1 MCCSFLARI
10 LRDAGG
16 DVVIAIDG
24 PSGVG
29 KSTVSRTVAE
39 QLDLVYLDTG
49 ATYRAA
55 TLAIVR
61 AGVDVRSEVGVLS
74 ELENHAIDYS
84 DAGIML
90 DGESVVSDVRSDQ
103 VTLNVSAVSAHPLVR
118 AAIVE
123 MQRRWV
129 DNRGANAVVEGRDI
143 GTVVFPDAPVKVF
156 LTASPLVRATRR
168 SGDAEADGKS
178 VTEIAAEIEAR
189 DHADSTRKASPLR
202 PADDALIVDTSE
214 LTINEV
220 VERIIAQV
228 SETGTYGGAGETA
241 E

>member
-1 MCCSFLARI
+1 M
-10 LRDAGG
+10 
-16 DVVIAIDG
+16 VIAIDG

-29 KSTVSRTVAE
+29 KSTVSRAVAD
-39 QLDLVYLDTG
+39 QLGLVYLDTG

-61 AGVDVRSEVGVLS
+61 AGADVRSESEVLAEVENHTIDYTEVGV
-74 ELENHAIDYS
+74 
-84 DAGIML
+84 ML
-90 DGESVVSDVRSDQ
+90 DGESVASDVRSDQ

-129 DNRGANAVVEGRDI
+129 DDRGANAVVEGRDI
-143 GTVVFPDAPVKVF
+143 GTVVFPDAPVKIF

-178 VTEIAAEIEAR
+178 VAEIAAEIEAR

-202 PADDALIVDTSE
+202 PADDALIIDTSE
-214 LTINEV
+214 LTIDEV
-220 VERIIAQV
+220 VYRIISRV
-228 SETGTYGGAGETA
+228 NEMNTDGGAQF
-241 E
+241 

>member
-1 MCCSFLARI
+1 M
-10 LRDAGG
+10 
-16 DVVIAIDG
+16 VIAIDG

-29 KSTVSRTVAE
+29 KSTVSRAVAD
-39 QLDLVYLDTG
+39 QLGLVYLDTG

-61 AGVDVRSEVGVLS
+61 AGADVRSESEVLS
-74 ELENHAIDYS
+74 EVENHTIDYTEV
-84 DAGIML
+84 GIML
-90 DGESVVSDVRSDQ
+90 DGESVASDVRSDQ

-129 DNRGANAVVEGRDI
+129 DDRGANAVVEGRDI
-143 GTVVFPDAPVKVF
+143 GTVVFPDAPVKIF

-178 VTEIAAEIEAR
+178 VAEIAAEIEAR

-202 PADDALIVDTSE
+202 PADDALIIDTSE
-214 LTINEV
+214 LTIDEV
-220 VERIIAQV
+220 VYRIIARV
-228 SETGTYGGAGETA
+228 NEVNTDGGAQF
-241 E
+241 